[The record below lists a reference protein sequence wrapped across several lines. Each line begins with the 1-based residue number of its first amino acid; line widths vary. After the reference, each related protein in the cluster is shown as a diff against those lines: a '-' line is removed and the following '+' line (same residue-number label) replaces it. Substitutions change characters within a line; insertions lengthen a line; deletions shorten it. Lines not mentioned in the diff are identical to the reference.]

1 MGSLAGKRQAAMT
14 MSEAQKV
21 PINLL
26 SEISNG
32 GKAFS

>member
-21 PINLL
+21 PVNLL
-26 SEISNG
+26 SEINHG
-32 GKAFS
+32 DKTFS